1 MGMSQP
7 CFRLYPGVL
16 GAATRLRHIQKVAE
30 WDLTPSQMSRAL
42 VSCHTAPTVTLFHP
56 WSLGITHMHV
66 HSWLPL
72 TDTDR
77 KVWAFMCAWGFRD
90 RTAQL
95 LFSLQRPAQKL
106 CDISCAQ
113 LWTGSHVHE
122 QTKTCLVHSAAQQ
135 WGSHYP
141 WRAWHGP
148 TSFSGFCSVKEPI

>member
-1 MGMSQP
+1 MGMSQS
-7 CFRLYPGVL
+7 CFHLYPGVL
-16 GAATRLRHIQKVAE
+16 GAATRLCHIQKFAE

-42 VSCHTAPTVTLFHP
+42 VSCHTAPHSHFISPLVFRDNSHASTFVT
-56 WSLGITHMHV
+56 
-66 HSWLPL
+66 PL
-72 TDTDR
+72 DR
-77 KVWAFMCAWGFRD
+77 HRQVWAFMCAWGFRD

-113 LWTGSHVHE
+113 LWTGSQVHE

-148 TSFSGFCSVKEPI
+148 ASFSGFCSVKEPI